1 MSVLLS
7 PVRIGPVEA
16 RNRAWVSPMCQ
27 YSCDELDGMPGEWH
41 HEHLASFARGGAGLV
56 MTEAAA
62 VVPEGRISPQ
72 DAGIWNDA
80 QAAAWAPIAE
90 RIRAHGAVPAMQ
102 LAHAG
107 RKASTYRP
115 WSGSGTVPA
124 AEGGW
129 QSVSA
134 GADAFGRYAPPR
146 ALTTAE
152 VAQLP
157 EAFAAAARRA
167 VAAGFDVIEV
177 HAAHGYLLHQFLSPL
192 SNQRTDE
199 WGADEW
205 GADASGLRTELLR
218 QVVAAVR
225 AAAPHAAV
233 MVRLSASDWVEGGI
247 DTAMTIEHVRVAMAA
262 GADWFDISSGGLDP
276 RQSIPLEPGYQ
287 VPFAR
292 DVRRATGARL
302 NAVGLIDEPE
312 LAEQVLADGDAD
324 AVMLGR
330 PWLRNPHWA
339 LEAEAVLDGD
349 PSADGRADASAGS
362 ASAAPA
368 SVWPEQYTRARR
380 VPAVR

>member
-1 MSVLLS
+1 MSHLFT
-7 PVRIGPVEA
+7 PVQVGPIAA

-27 YSCDELDGMPGEWH
+27 YSCDAQDGMPGEWH

-80 QAAAWAPIAE
+80 QAEAWAPIAA

-115 WSGSGTVPA
+115 WSGRDTVPA

-134 GADAFGRYAPPR
+134 TTDAFGRFAPPR
-146 ALTTAE
+146 ALTAAE
-152 VAQLP
+152 VAALP

-167 VAAGFDVIEV
+167 VGAGFEALEV

-192 SNQRTDE
+192 SNTRTDE
-199 WGADEW
+199 WGTADWRTAAGER
-205 GADASGLRTELLR
+205 DPRGLRVELLR

-225 AAAPHAAV
+225 AAAPEAAL

-247 DTAMTIEHVRVAMAA
+247 DTAMTIEHVRVAAEA
-262 GADWFDISSGGLDP
+262 GADWFDLSSGGLDP
-276 RQSIPLEPGYQ
+276 RQQIALEPGYQ

-292 DVRRATGARL
+292 DVRAATGVQV
-302 NAVGLIDEPE
+302 NAVGLIDEPAHAE
-312 LAEQVLADGDAD
+312 RVLAEGDAD
-324 AVMLGR
+324 AVMLAR

-339 LEAEAVLDGD
+339 LAAEAELDGD
-349 PSADGRADASAGS
+349 PQGRPDASADTV
-362 ASAAPA
+362 
-368 SVWPEQYTRARR
+368 SVWPAQYTRARH
-380 VPAVR
+380 VPPPAAG

>member
-1 MSVLLS
+1 MSALFS

-192 SNQRTDE
+192 SNQSAPAAMATRTCSIVIAVSMPPSTQSE
-199 WGADEW
+199 AL
-205 GADASGLRTELLR
+205 SRTMT
-218 QVVAAVR
+218 AACG
-225 AAAPHAAV
+225 AAARTAATTWRSSSVRRPLASAPHSSAPHSS
-233 MVRLSASDWVEGGI
+233 VR
-247 DTAMTIEHVRVAMAA
+247 
-262 GADWFDISSGGLDP
+262 WFDSG
-276 RQSIPLEPGYQ
+276 E
-287 VPFAR
+287 
-292 DVRRATGARL
+292 
-302 NAVGLIDEPE
+302 
-312 LAEQVLADGDAD
+312 
-324 AVMLGR
+324 
-330 PWLRNPHWA
+330 RNWC
-339 LEAEAVLDGD
+339 
-349 PSADGRADASAGS
+349 SR
-362 ASAAPA
+362 
-368 SVWPEQYTRARR
+368 
-380 VPAVR
+380 

>member
-1 MSVLLS
+1 
-7 PVRIGPVEA
+7 
-16 RNRAWVSPMCQ
+16 
-27 YSCDELDGMPGEWH
+27 
-41 HEHLASFARGGAGLV
+41 
-56 MTEAAA
+56 
-62 VVPEGRISPQ
+62 
-72 DAGIWNDA
+72 
-80 QAAAWAPIAE
+80 
-90 RIRAHGAVPAMQ
+90 
-102 LAHAG
+102 
-107 RKASTYRP
+107 
-115 WSGSGTVPA
+115 
-124 AEGGW
+124 
-129 QSVSA
+129 A
-134 GADAFGRYAPPR
+134 GADAFGRFDAPR
-146 ALTTAE
+146 ALTMAE

-167 VAAGFDVIEV
+167 VAAGFAAVEI

-349 PSADGRADASAGS
+349 RSADGRADASAGS
-362 ASAAPA
+362 ASGAPA